1 MTTNSFVSGFP
12 NEFSTGVA
20 SLDPPLVQQT
30 KSEIRSLAS
39 EIAALAHQ
47 ALSLEDFFSGFLPR
61 MVTAMGAEAAAVW
74 QTAASLERSGRVH
87 TLNESSASAAVEGTP
102 LRHLGLVAQYLLP
115 DELLIRPSDTSI
127 RDHAE
132 QIAAPSLSHQRIL
145 ECVISEGVP
154 ILVPPRSVSIETDRP
169 TNPLQH
175 SLIIVPVR
183 VEEEIEFALE
193 VIQQPSG
200 GPAAQRGY
208 LRFVAQMADLMADFL
223 RRDALREHSRRAAHI
238 QSFEYWLTTVAQSRN
253 STQQLR
259 NVADGL
265 TELLSCNQALLMRS
279 GRAPKVL
286 AVNGIDTVD
295 PRSETVLS
303 AQLLERQISRS
314 SHFDASCCELKPD
327 ELPEVSTSIEELQTQ
342 LAATTLFRLR
352 VEQEIDLIALLA
364 YTESDAVPE
373 KTEMQRVASALG
385 GLLDPQVAHSAWH
398 RTWWPFRSNLL
409 GTQSKQKRK
418 TWQIWSTRIAL
429 VSLLATIA
437 FFPVRQQISATAVL
451 SAKSKTQYFAPFDA
465 NVLEVTVDDEQSVR
479 SGDLLLKLTS
489 STLEKELQ
497 TLRSEFAVLSERR
510 RSLKQSLGNMSVGER
525 SNALTAQ
532 LLEIDA
538 QLKSNEVQQS
548 VLESELA
555 KCQIFAISSGQVTT
569 WDVRSRLSNLPV
581 KYGQMLLSTIDPEG
595 EWELQ
600 VSLPEH
606 RVGLVSDSLNASPGQ
621 GIPMK
626 FTLASHPGV
635 LLSGTVTDLSDQTAR
650 NVTGENVLLAR
661 AAITGDPLPLKKEGA
676 IARVTIDC
684 GRVPAIWLVVRDAY
698 WACMSR
704 LKMIW

>member
-1 MTTNSFVSGFP
+1 MTTNSFVSGFS
-12 NEFSTGVA
+12 NEISTGVA

-47 ALSLEDFFSGFLPR
+47 ALSLEDFFAGFLPR

-74 QTAASLERSGRVH
+74 QTAASLERTGRVH
-87 TLNESSASAAVEGTP
+87 TLDKSPIDATEGEP

-115 DELLIRPSDTSI
+115 DDLLVRPSDASF
-127 RDHAE
+127 REHAE
-132 QIAAPSLSHQRIL
+132 QIAAPSVSHQRIL

-223 RRDALREHSRRAAHI
+223 RRDALREHSRRASRV

-259 NVADGL
+259 SVADGL
-265 TELLSCNQALLMRS
+265 TELLSCNQTLLIRS
-279 GRAPKVL
+279 GRTPKVL

-295 PRSETVLS
+295 PRSETVLA
-303 AQLLERQISRS
+303 AQLLERQIGRG
-314 SHFDASCCELKPD
+314 SHCDAPCCELKPD
-327 ELPEVSTSIEELQTQ
+327 EFSEVSTSIEELQTQ
-342 LAATTLFRLR
+342 LAATTIVRLR
-352 VEQEIDLIALLA
+352 VDQDIELVALLA
-364 YTESDAVPE
+364 YTESDTVPE

-385 GLLDPQVAHSAWH
+385 GLLDPQVAQPAWH
-398 RTWWPFRSNLL
+398 RTWWPFRRNLL
-409 GTQSKQKRK
+409 GTQAKQKRK
-418 TWQIWSTRIAL
+418 TWQIWSMRIAL

-465 NVLEVTVDDEQSVR
+465 NVLEVTVDDEQSVQ

-489 STLEKELQ
+489 PTLEKELQ
-497 TLRSEFAVLSERR
+497 ALRSESAVLSERQ

-525 SNALTAQ
+525 SNALSAQ
-532 LLEIDA
+532 LHEIDA
-538 QLKSNEVQQS
+538 QLKSNEDQQD

-555 KCQIFAISSGQVTT
+555 KCQIFANSKGQVTT

-600 VSLPEH
+600 VSIPEH
-606 RVGLVSDSLNASPGQ
+606 RVGLVSDALNAAPGQ